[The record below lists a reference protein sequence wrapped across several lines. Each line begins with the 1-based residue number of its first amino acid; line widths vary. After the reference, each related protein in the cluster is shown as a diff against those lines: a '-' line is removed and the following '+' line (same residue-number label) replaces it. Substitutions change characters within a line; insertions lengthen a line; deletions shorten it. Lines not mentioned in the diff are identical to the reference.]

1 MDNDIPTKKSKKEII
16 IYFSIVLL
24 LTFSFN
30 LIAGHVSHLALTSL
44 RFFGFILLL
53 AVFLALFPYS
63 ILPQFTVSYTR
74 EDAALRKKVLT
85 VFLMV
90 IAFIIL
96 FAASNKV
103 YWMLSFGILMVGL
116 TILSTFKME
125 KYALPITVG
134 TFLHIVVYIVY
145 MYNFA
150 VFKGITW
157 LSVEFTRIIGRTIAT
172 PLELGPSASGFWIW
186 LYFALCTIGI
196 FLTAT
201 NRINYVKRVILSL
214 CGSAV
219 LWVLSVVLYGLV
231 FLHLNIYDLSEI
243 TLLQIVLFFMLAGIF
258 FITVQKVVIP
268 LPEITVTKNWKQNAV
283 FLFLCVS
290 AILLVVSP
298 YIGNTKEQGKIVFY
312 QRDCAMGSYIPEF
325 PKEGESLTGDRGI
338 SFGTML
344 WFFEERGY
352 TVEILDDEN
361 TISVQESLKD
371 ADVFMTAN
379 LNEPFSSED
388 IESIKSFV
396 RSGGGLFIFGEHTN
410 MMADPVDFQSGYH
423 YLNDVLEGTGI
434 TVNTDTAEWTH
445 NHWQTSVMFFPHPV
459 GKGLTPADV
468 HTGSVGASLSITG
481 SAQPVMVG
489 RYAFSDNPNP
499 LEPGFLGNRDYDP
512 GELLGDIVLAASGTY
527 GKGKVLVFG
536 DTSYGFNEALTET
549 WMLMENCIE
558 FLTGSGNSSI
568 LEWGGLLLFLVAV
581 GVLFSTQNV
590 FINSSA
596 GYALLIIS
604 FLVSGMILSTMDVTH
619 VKTDTIAWIDTGHCN
634 LINTDGYKDNS
645 VDGLCKNFM
654 RNQYIPLYLQSTSQL
669 DQGSILTIIAPTRT
683 YSRREVRKIT
693 SFVENGGLLILSVGA
708 MEKNA
713 VNPLLHA
720 FEMDIGNIPLGPVP
734 WIIET
739 HGMTPQISDEDLE
752 RYWHDPKFMEVY
764 PVAGSGSVTTYA
776 SLTYLGQTFNLIIA
790 KQYGKGMV
798 VLIGDSR
805 FLLDENLEYSLDPA
819 QLGKPTFAAMW
830 VGNIELLK
838 DIITDYQEGLH
849 E

>member
-1 MDNDIPTKKSKKEII
+1 MDNDVPTKKSKKEIVVYLSI
-16 IYFSIVLL
+16 ILL

-30 LIAGHVSHLALTSL
+30 LIAGHMSHLVLTSL
-44 RFFGFILLL
+44 RFFGFILFL

-63 ILPQFTVSYTR
+63 ILPQVKISHIR
-74 EDAALRKKVLT
+74 EDAAMQNKVVT

-103 YWMLSFGILMVGL
+103 YWMLSFGILMFGL
-116 TILSTFKME
+116 SIISTLKIE
-125 KYALPITVG
+125 KYILPITVG

-145 MYNFA
+145 MYNAA
-150 VFKGITW
+150 VYKGITW
-157 LSVEFTRIIGRTIAT
+157 VSEGFTRIIGRIIAT

-186 LYFALCTIGI
+186 LYFALCILGI
-196 FLTAT
+196 YFTAT
-201 NRINYVKRVILSL
+201 NKNNSIKRVILSL
-214 CGSAV
+214 CGSV
-219 LWVLSVVLYGLV
+219 ILWVLSIVLYGIV
-231 FLHLNIYDLSEI
+231 FLHLGIYDLSEI
-243 TLLQIVLFFMLAGIF
+243 TLLQIALFFMLAGIF
-258 FITVQKVVIP
+258 FVTVHNVIVQ
-268 LPEITVTKNWKQNAV
+268 LPKITVTKNWKQSGV
-283 FLFLCVS
+283 FLFLFVS
-290 AILLVVSP
+290 AVLLVISP
-298 YIGNTKEQGKIVFY
+298 YIVNTKEQGKIVFY
-312 QRDCAMGSYIPEF
+312 QRECAMGSYIPEF
-325 PKEGESLTGDRGI
+325 PEEGESLTGDRGI

-344 WFFEERGY
+344 WFFKERGY
-352 TVEILDDEN
+352 TIEILDNEN
-361 TISVQESLKD
+361 TVSVKESLKD
-371 ADVFMTAN
+371 ADVFITAN
-379 LNEPFSSED
+379 LNEPLSSED

-396 RSGGGLFIFGEHTN
+396 YAGGGLLIFGEHTN

-423 YLNDVLEGTGI
+423 YLNDILEGTGI
-434 TVNTDTAEWTH
+434 TIKTDTAEWTQ
-445 NHWQTSVMFFPHPV
+445 NHWQTSVMVFPHPAV
-459 GKGLTPADV
+459 KGINPADV
-468 HTGSVGASLSITG
+468 HTGSVGASLSITRA
-481 SAQPVMVG
+481 AQPVMVG

-499 LEPGFLGNRDYDP
+499 LEPGFLGDRKYDP
-512 GELLGDIVLAASGTY
+512 GELLGDIVLAASSTY

-536 DTSYGFNEALTET
+536 DTSYGFNEALPGT
-549 WMLMENCIE
+549 WVLMENCIE
-558 FLTGSGNSSI
+558 FLTGTGNSS
-568 LEWGGLLLFLVAV
+568 LEWGGLILFLVAV
-581 GVLFSTQNV
+581 GVLFSTKNI
-590 FINSSA
+590 FTKASA

-604 FLVSGMILSTMDVTH
+604 FLVSSFILSTMGVTH
-619 VKTDTIAWIDTGHCN
+619 EKTDTIAWIDTGHCN
-634 LINTDGYKDNS
+634 LLNTHGYKDNS

-654 RNQYIPLYLQSTSQL
+654 RNQYIPLYIQSMSQL

-683 YSRREVRKIT
+683 YSRGEVKKIT

-739 HGMTPQISDEDLE
+739 HGRTPQISDEDLE
-752 RYWHDPKFMEVY
+752 KYWHEPKFMEVY
-764 PVAGSGSVTTYA
+764 PVAGSGSVTSYA

-805 FLLDENLEYSLDPA
+805 FLLNENLEYSLDPA
-819 QLGKPTFAAMW
+819 RLGKPTFAALW